1 MFEYNNNYIEIIGL
15 KSKINDV
22 NGILKFINELSN
34 RYDCIIQLMNASA
47 LAGKLHIYQT
57 CIQSINSFNR
67 ETNIA
72 NDLGMEICVRAS
84 AQRQISKAI
93 KILGLKNGENNICA
107 VIIKEND
114 NFDEIISELLDKF
127 EYDESVLIPNFGNL
141 REIYDVP
148 SEIEPL
154 TIYYFIEKT
163 TILTLDA

>member
-47 LAGKLHIYQT
+47 LAGELHIYQT

-93 KILGLKNGENNICA
+93 KILGLKKGENNICA
-107 VIIKEND
+107 VIIKKHND
-114 NFDEIISELLDKF
+114 F
-127 EYDESVLIPNFGNL
+127 
-141 REIYDVP
+141 
-148 SEIEPL
+148 PL
-154 TIYYFIEKT
+154 T
-163 TILTLDA
+163 

>member
-15 KSKINDV
+15 KSKITDI
-22 NGILKFINELSN
+22 NGILKFINELSDKYN
-34 RYDCIIQLMNASA
+34 CIIQLMNASA
-47 LAGKLHIYQT
+47 LAGELHIYQA

-67 ETNIA
+67 GINIA

-114 NFDEIISELLDKF
+114 DIDKIINKLLDKF
-127 EYDESVLIPNFGNL
+127 EYDESVLVPNFDNL
-141 REIYDVP
+141 REIYSVP

-154 TIYYFIEKT
+154 TIDYFIEKT
-163 TILTLDA
+163 SILTLDA